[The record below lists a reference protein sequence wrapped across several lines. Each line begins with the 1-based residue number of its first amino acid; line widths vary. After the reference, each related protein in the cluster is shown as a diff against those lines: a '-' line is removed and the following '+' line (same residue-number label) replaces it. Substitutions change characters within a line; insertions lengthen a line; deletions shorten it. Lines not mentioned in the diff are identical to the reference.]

1 MTRSVTLRSVAT
13 KGLSSPNRDSHLR
26 LQAGASFGR
35 YVPLE

>member
-13 KGLSSPNRDSHLR
+13 KDLSSPNRDSHLH
-26 LQAGASFGR
+26 LHVGVSVGS